1 LPELKRV
8 KQLEKDISI
17 IESKKSRLT
26 DLLIDGK
33 IEQKDYDEK
42 KLSFQRKLHQIT
54 EEKAYL
60 KENIGQQKNISKRM
74 SQLRQTLENE
84 NALDEF
90 DRIVF
95 ESISDDL
102 KSQRGVNYMM
112 YNPQLDTF
120 ICVVE
125 AGSFSKAAEELYI
138 SAPAVIKQINSLE
151 NSLNLQ
157 LFERTHR
164 GLIITEAGKS
174 LYQDA
179 KYLIQYSKESL
190 IRAQEAMNHNEE
202 IIRVGISPMTPPEVF
217 VELWPKIQKIY
228 PEMKFKL
235 ITFENTPEN
244 AREILANMG
253 KNIDV
258 IAGIFDE
265 TMLEL
270 RGCDGTEISREPF
283 CVAVS
288 IHHRLAKKEKITLD
302 DLAGE
307 NLMLMRRG
315 WSYYGDMLRDDMMKN
330 HPEINIVDFNLYNVE
345 AFNRCE
351 NNNEVLLA
359 FKSWESVHPLIRIIP
374 VEWDYTMPFGILH
387 SKKPSIK
394 VKRLINAIN
403 KVK

>member
-1 LPELKRV
+1 MPELKRV

-60 KENIGQQKNISKRM
+60 EENIGQQKNISKRM

-202 IIRVGISPMTPPEVF
+202 IIRVGIYPMTPPEVF

-270 RGCDGTEISREPF
+270 RGCDGTEILREPF

>member
-1 LPELKRV
+1 MPELKRV

-60 KENIGQQKNISKRM
+60 EENIGQQKNISKRM

-217 VELWPKIQKIY
+217 VELWPNIQKIY